1 MKRIFIAL
9 VLTAGLIACNNKKSE
24 EKTSGKDTTITTNT
38 DTKTEENKEVTTNV
52 NGVPNF
58 SDPEVQKFAND
69 YYTFLQEYKAAL
81 KDPSKAAEMTKT
93 MGEWTNKTTEISM
106 KLAANPEDAK
116 KWADW
121 AIVVSQEFSNAA
133 KELYDPK

>member
-1 MKRIFIAL
+1 MKRIFIVLA
-9 VLTAGLIACNNKKSE
+9 LTAGLVSCNNKKSE
-24 EKTSGKDTTITTNT
+24 EKTAGKDTTTTTNT
-38 DTKTEENKEVTTNV
+38 DTKEQENKEATTNV

-69 YYTFLQEYKAAL
+69 YYAFLQEYKAAL
-81 KDPSKAAEMTKT
+81 KDPSKAAELTKT

-106 KLAANPEDAK
+106 KLSSNPEDAK

-121 AIVVSQEFSNAA
+121 AVVVSQEFADAA
-133 KELYDPK
+133 KSLYDPK